1 LALLVLGQDRVSAY
15 SRLEKA
21 RYTALPAHMSDM
33 DLEEFRFNHTEVN
46 AGTRVLIKTTCR
58 YCGMSMLLSAA
69 DGSLQK
75 WERWHE
81 CDRVILAAN

>member
-1 LALLVLGQDRVSAY
+1 
-15 SRLEKA
+15 
-21 RYTALPAHMSDM
+21 MSDL
-33 DLEEFRFNHTEVN
+33 DLDIEEFRFNHTEVN
-46 AGTRVLIKTTCR
+46 AGGRVLVKSTCR

-81 CDRVILAAN
+81 CDRVILAPS